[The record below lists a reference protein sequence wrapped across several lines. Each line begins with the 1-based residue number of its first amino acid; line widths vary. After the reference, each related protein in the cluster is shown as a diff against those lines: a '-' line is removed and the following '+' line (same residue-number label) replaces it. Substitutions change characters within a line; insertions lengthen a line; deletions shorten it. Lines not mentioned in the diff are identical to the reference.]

1 MFQNHIVTCPRHLL
15 IAIIIGIF
23 THQREGVALE
33 HLHMAESLERVAG
46 FVEIGTVAVQSG
58 TLMGELYLAVQDGGI
73 GVLILVEVE
82 HVGMNQ
88 VDTCILYLGLTR
100 LAFPGLFPL
109 LGTSRCHCQ

>member
-1 MFQNHIVTCPRHLL
+1 
-15 IAIIIGIF
+15 
-23 THQREGVALE
+23 
-33 HLHMAESLERVAG
+33 MAESLERVAG

-88 VDTCILYLGLTR
+88 VDTCILYLGLTW